1 MRKWYGLRVARHT
14 GMLSGGIGRAH
25 NDLLLRTPSRNINT
39 FAIRYYSELLMERSC
54 PLDLIVPKRT
64 RAGIPSKRRPFSCIH
79 AINTNPLLLSLLLP
93 LTILSFS
100 QKGSHSSPPSF
111 PPTCLCTL
119 TFSLTGSKG
128 QKEGEGT
135 DDGCRAAGQRKCL
148 PRPPPSNSSSLTSE
162 GFSSTVTCLWS
173 STPRG
178 GALSELRFAESLLL
192 ILCKA
197 TKRS

>member
-39 FAIRYYSELLMERSC
+39 FAIRYYSGLLMERSC

-79 AINTNPLLLSLLLP
+79 AINTNPPLLFLFLSPLQYFLFHRKEVTLHLHPSLP
-93 LTILSFS
+93 LVFVLSPF
-100 QKGSHSSPPSF
+100 HS
-111 PPTCLCTL
+111 LEARD
-119 TFSLTGSKG
+119 KK
-128 QKEGEGT
+128 KEGGQT
-135 DDGCRAAGQRKCL
+135 MDAA
-148 PRPPPSNSSSLTSE
+148 PPVKENASNSSSLTSE

-178 GALSELRFAESLLL
+178 GVLSELRFAESLLL

>member
-79 AINTNPLLLSLLLP
+79 AINTNPPLLFLFLSPLQYFLFHRKEVTLHLPPSLP
-93 LTILSFS
+93 LVFVLSPF
-100 QKGSHSSPPSF
+100 HSLEVRDKKKERGQTMDAAPPV
-111 PPTCLCTL
+111 
-119 TFSLTGSKG
+119 
-128 QKEGEGT
+128 KEN
-135 DDGCRAAGQRKCL
+135 A
-148 PRPPPSNSSSLTSE
+148 SNSSSLTSE

-178 GALSELRFAESLLL
+178 GVLSELRFAESLLL